1 MKNESDRMK
10 IDKTI
15 DHFRER
21 VLKIRNNRINIKGF
35 TEYDQKK
42 VFDILAEKNLKKN
55 FGIGLIQFIDFQ
67 KNTAL
72 NNKNSI
78 KFFQYQDIVKFLYQ
92 KHNDLRSFKG
102 WYEIWFDKKYG
113 RQIRKLSKQFFGKSF
128 AYSYVLNS
136 RIKNQYRIFYYKKIR
151 KFYEGAIDPRKFNP
165 FRFREDHKME

>member
-55 FGIGLIQFIDFQ
+55 FGIGLI
-67 KNTAL
+67 
-72 NNKNSI
+72 
-78 KFFQYQDIVKFLYQ
+78 
-92 KHNDLRSFKG
+92 
-102 WYEIWFDKKYG
+102 
-113 RQIRKLSKQFFGKSF
+113 
-128 AYSYVLNS
+128 
-136 RIKNQYRIFYYKKIR
+136 
-151 KFYEGAIDPRKFNP
+151 
-165 FRFREDHKME
+165 